1 MGAINKVLS
10 LEDNLAKS
18 DSALISIRFLL
29 KNLDAFKEFKL
40 KNKDNRNTINQILSI
55 IKEALR
61 EDGE

>member
-29 KNLDAFKEFKL
+29 QNLDAFKEFKL

-55 IKEALR
+55 IKEALM
-61 EDGE
+61 EDSE